1 MKTRYEHLDYVDYYS
16 SDQNKN
22 AKLSGILQVTQQAG
36 NSQMNAERPTYDEIV
51 ATGKAFMLSRLDFE
65 IYEPVKCDE
74 MYTVSSWPCEG
85 KRATFPRNYTM
96 EKDGKRAVVISSYW
110 ALVDI
115 ESRGILKVEDID
127 MSNYFMDEF
136 IELRKDKFRIPRD
149 LELVEVGKK
158 EIMYCDLD
166 GNGHMNNTYYM
177 DVVSNYIPELPAGTH
192 RIKAG
197 RIHWSKEA
205 PLGDVITVYRGITE
219 DGKYFFK
226 TVKENGEMNIACEI
240 ELCEL

>member
-1 MKTRYEHLDYVDYYS
+1 MKKRYEHLDYVDYYS

-22 AKLSGILQVTQQAG
+22 AKLSGILQVTQRAG
-36 NSQMNAERPTYDEIV
+36 NEQMNSERPTYDEIV
-51 ATGKAFMLSRLDFE
+51 AEGKAFMLSRIDFE
-65 IYEPVKCDE
+65 IKKPVKCDE

-96 EKDGKRAVVISSYW
+96 EKDGEQVVVMSSYW

-115 ESRGILKVEDID
+115 ESRGILKYEDID
-127 MSNYFMDEF
+127 MSNYYMGEF
-136 IELRKDKFRIPRD
+136 IELRKDKFKIPRD
-149 LELVEVGKK
+149 MELAEVGKK

-177 DVVSNYIPELPAGTH
+177 DVISNYIPELPAGTH
-192 RIKAG
+192 RICAG

-205 PLGDVITVYRGITE
+205 PLGDVITVYRGISE
-219 DGKYFFK
+219 DGKYYFK